1 MMYLTTV
8 LECHEFD
15 LIDCSKLLILTLH
28 LLLLLLL
35 LSSLTMD
42 LYGPI
47 I

>member
-35 LSSLTMD
+35 SSLTMD